1 MSLLSNIF
9 NLTNEALSVAI
20 SIAGPILGGILISG
34 LTVGILQAATHIND
48 PVLGFVPKLV
58 FMTIALSLFGS
69 TLLFFITEFAQTA
82 FAMAAQVKR

>member
-1 MSLLSNIF
+1 MSLLSKIF
-9 NLTNEALSVAI
+9 DLTNEALSVAI
-20 SIAGPILGGILISG
+20 WVAGPLLGGILISG
-34 LTVGILQAATHIND
+34 LVVGILQAATHIND

-69 TLLFFITEFAQTA
+69 TLLFLITEFAETA